1 VSLRS
6 LPSTALVCVTN
17 KNYKYSIIPVCNHNG
32 NEFVMGAPVSIVL
45 QRSERKKYE
54 QLCRSGKTP
63 VRLKERLTI
72 VLLADDG
79 LNNGEIAQ
87 ELSISAHMAG
97 RWRNRFAEDGLSGI
111 EKNLPR
117 GHNHGGKNTRAQ
129 ARLRQKIIAKTT
141 TEKPPNATHW
151 STRTLAK
158 VVGTSHNFVAK
169 VWRECGFKP
178 HLISQFKISNDPH
191 FAEKLEDVVGLYLGR
206 DRNADCPAP
215 LAQIPACATN
225 ALGSCLRFWRQSV

>member
-1 VSLRS
+1 MVS
-6 LPSTALVCVTN
+6 AN
-17 KNYKYSIIPVCNHNG
+17 NHNW
-32 NEFVMGAPVSIVL
+32 NERVMGAPVSIVL

-79 LNNGEIAQ
+79 LNNGEIAKR
-87 ELSISAHMAG
+87 LSVSTHMVG
-97 RWRNRFAEDGLSGI
+97 RWRKRLAEHGLSGI

-117 GHNHGGKNTRAQ
+117 GSNHGGKNTQAQ
-129 ARLRQKIIAKTT
+129 ARLRKKIIEKTT

-158 VVGTSHNFVAK
+158 TFVNMIRIYIGNGTWLSACSRNLKTFVA
-169 VWRECGFKP
+169 
-178 HLISQFKISNDPH
+178 
-191 FAEKLEDVVGLYLGR
+191 
-206 DRNADCPAP
+206 
-215 LAQIPACATN
+215 
-225 ALGSCLRFWRQSV
+225 